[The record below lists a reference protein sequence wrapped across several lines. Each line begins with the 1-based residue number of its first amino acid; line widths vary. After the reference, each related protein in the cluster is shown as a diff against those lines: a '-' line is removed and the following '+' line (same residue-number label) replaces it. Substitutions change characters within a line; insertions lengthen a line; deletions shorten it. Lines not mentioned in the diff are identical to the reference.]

1 MEIYGKKGKLELFGL
16 GGSYGTEKIIWYKM
30 LPEMG
35 PPETIC
41 WEFPMGDD
49 SWEFEMNE
57 FYKDI
62 LLDRE
67 PEAGLADAVAA
78 LKIIEKIYMDSA
90 MIIARSPLRISLGG
104 EEPICPLIT
113 GRMRD
118 SCLQLQSTNTSM

>member
-16 GGSYGTEKIIWYKM
+16 GGSYGTEKISWYKM

-49 SWEFEMNE
+49 SWAIEMNE
-57 FYKDI
+57 FYQDI

-78 LKIIEKIYMDSA
+78 LKIIEKIYMDSGYDH
-90 MIIARSPLRISLGG
+90 RS
-104 EEPICPLIT
+104 
-113 GRMRD
+113 
-118 SCLQLQSTNTSM
+118 